1 MGETTNP
8 YGRTWYKMLNKIK
21 NFFKN
26 KKADNPVLGY
36 IVTFKGYKD
45 DENIDITQDIMV
57 IPASEKDKVSGMNNP
72 KEQYDINLMDKNIIV
87 YHPPFDTYILF
98 IPFYSVNELND
109 TLSTMHQQGIRKV
122 LGWNIP
128 L

>member
-1 MGETTNP
+1 
-8 YGRTWYKMLNKIK
+8 MLNKIK
-21 NFFKN
+21 NFFK
-26 KKADNPVLGY
+26 KKKVDDPILGY

-45 DENIDITQDIMV
+45 EDNIDFVQDIMI
-57 IPASEKDKVSGMNNP
+57 IPSTEKEKVSGMNDP
-72 KEQYDINLMDKNIIV
+72 KKQYNFNLMV

-98 IPFYSVNELND
+98 IPFYSINELND
-109 TLSTMHQQGIRKV
+109 TLSSMYQQGIRKV

>member
-1 MGETTNP
+1 MF
-8 YGRTWYKMLNKIK
+8 NKLK
-21 NFFKN
+21 ELFK
-26 KKADNPVLGY
+26 KKKVDNRVLGY

-45 DENIDITQDIMV
+45 EENIDIIQDIMI
-57 IPASEKDKVSGMNNP
+57 IPTAEKEKVSGMNDP
-72 KEQYDINLMDKNIIV
+72 KKQYDINLMDKNIIV

-109 TLSTMHQQGIRKV
+109 TLSTMYQQGVHKV